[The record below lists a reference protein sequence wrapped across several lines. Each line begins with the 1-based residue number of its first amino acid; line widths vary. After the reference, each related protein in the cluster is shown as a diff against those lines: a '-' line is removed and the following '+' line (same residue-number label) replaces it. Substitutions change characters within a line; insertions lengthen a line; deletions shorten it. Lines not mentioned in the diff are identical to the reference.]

1 MPAGDN
7 PDNGQGPLSAAHP
20 SDGPTSPAQARPRR
34 RAQRPAKRT
43 ASHASK
49 IRRDQEAP
57 EPHAGPESAQLS
69 GNPGRAGQAARRS
82 SRGGSQPAAAA
93 SGRHSSRLTRPFK
106 FADSETRVSRG
117 QTHAQLQQ
125 PEGVRPQHCHHPL
138 LAALAFAAAFSA
150 AILFFSSSSFC
161 RFACRT
167 QSPTPVSSKHWH
179 CSTLA
184 PAPSL
189 HPTSYAPL

>member
-1 MPAGDN
+1 MSSLVVPLNKRASERAGHGGPRVRLPAGDN

-106 FADSETRVSRG
+106 SYT
-117 QTHAQLQQ
+117 
-125 PEGVRPQHCHHPL
+125 
-138 LAALAFAAAFSA
+138 
-150 AILFFSSSSFC
+150 SS
-161 RFACRT
+161 
-167 QSPTPVSSKHWH
+167 PI
-179 CSTLA
+179 
-184 PAPSL
+184 
-189 HPTSYAPL
+189 